1 MAEKK
6 VKQKIISKENV
17 TKVTFQ
23 LDFTFSEID
32 MSCLVG
38 GSILGLEVI
47 EKSLKNIAVIIL
59 DLEHSKFMISIIW

>member
-47 EKSLKNIAVIIL
+47 EKSLKIL
-59 DLEHSKFMISIIW
+59 LFSFWIWSTQDL

>member
-6 VKQKIISKENV
+6 EVKQKNDFKRKCSV
-17 TKVTFQ
+17 GDFQ

-47 EKSLKNIAVIIL
+47 EKSLKIL
-59 DLEHSKFMISIIW
+59 FFSFWIWSTQDL